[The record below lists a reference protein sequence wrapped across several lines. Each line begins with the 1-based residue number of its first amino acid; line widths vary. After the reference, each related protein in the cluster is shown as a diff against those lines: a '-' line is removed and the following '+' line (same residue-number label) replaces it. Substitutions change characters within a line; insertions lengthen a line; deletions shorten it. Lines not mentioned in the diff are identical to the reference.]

1 MDFTIV
7 ACALHVIT
15 IVIIEMNFTIVACSL
30 HVITIVIIIMID
42 AFMHVVYMLDMSLM
56 KMI

>member
-7 ACALHVIT
+7 ACALHVIV

-42 AFMHVVYMLDMSLM
+42 MNFM